1 MKKTL
6 LILVIS
12 LLFASFSYAGGD
24 DRDQEL
30 PLYSLNED
38 DEALRFLQEDSLER
52 AQSDEDEVRDTEEIS
67 LIQTSN
73 QNVGENTQDKSEIK
87 MVSKAKTIVNNFLE
101 SDRGILIMLILFVVG
116 LILLF
121 NFFVREKNN

>member
-6 LILVIS
+6 LILVAS

-52 AQSDEDEVRDTEEIS
+52 AQSDEDEVRDIEEIS

-73 QNVGENTQDKSEIK
+73 QNVGENTQDKSEK
-87 MVSKAKTIVNNFLE
+87 KRLTSPSTSSQAKSLWG
-101 SDRGILIMLILFVVG
+101 S
-116 LILLF
+116 
-121 NFFVREKNN
+121 

>member
-52 AQSDEDEVRDTEEIS
+52 AQSDEDEVRDIEEIS
-67 LIQTSN
+67 LLKTSN
-73 QNVGENTQDKSEIK
+73 QIDAENTQDKSKIGIANS
-87 MVSKAKTIVNNFLE
+87 SKTFVNNFLE
-101 SDRGILIMLILFVVG
+101 SDRGILILLILFVVG

>member
-6 LILVIS
+6 LILVAS

-30 PLYSLNED
+30 HLYSLNED

-52 AQSDEDEVRDTEEIS
+52 AQSDEDEVRDIEEIS

-87 MVSKAKTIVNNFLE
+87 MVSKAKTIVNDFLE

-121 NFFVREKNN
+121 NFFVSEKNN